1 MKRCDLPFRW
11 RIQYQRG
18 KLCSLIALGEVLD
31 SGNPNFAVEE
41 KQVQNGIVRFLGMK
55 TPTKF
60 SPFLVERLD
69 GTLWKIDLNNFKTF
83 EIITELED

>member
-11 RIQYQRG
+11 RVQYKNQ
-18 KLCSLIALGEVLD
+18 KQCSLIALGEVLD

-41 KQVQNGIVRFLGMK
+41 KQVQNGIVRSLGMK
-55 TPTKF
+55 KPTKF
-60 SPFLVERLD
+60 SPVLVERLD
-69 GTLWKIDLNNFKTF
+69 GTLWKIDLSNFRTF